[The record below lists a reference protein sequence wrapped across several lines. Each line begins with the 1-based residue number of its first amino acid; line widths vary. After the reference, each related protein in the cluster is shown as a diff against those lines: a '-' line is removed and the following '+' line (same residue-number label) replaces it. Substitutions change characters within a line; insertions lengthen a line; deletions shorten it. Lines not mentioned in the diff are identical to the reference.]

1 MNDFIIELL
10 SDIINK
16 SKDKNIKEKLEK
28 IKSSFGNKELS
39 QKELMEML
47 SSILSELKNEVN
59 NKEFNEAFISGMLLQ
74 FLAEDPFT
82 ESFLE
87 TIDEIAQDLD
97 NDTDFETKEEIEN
110 ECVELLEEI
119 RSVFKKPCL
128 LNIQQLDKNVRTLI
142 TKECVKSFIEEA
154 NFKRKNNQ
162 EFQNIF
168 IKYKDIKMHINLTSS
183 SNIGISINILKDSIL
198 EFSYHGEDY
207 DLILKIEKR
216 NQGDLSR

>member
-1 MNDFIIELL
+1 MKKLLGILVLGLLWCNVGFADDISEFKIEGISIGDSLL
-10 SDIINK
+10 VH
-16 SKDKNIKEKLEK
+16 
-28 IKSSFGNKELS
+28 LS
-39 QKELMEML
+39 
-47 SSILSELKNEVN
+47 
-59 NKEFNEAFISGMLLQ
+59 
-74 FLAEDPFT
+74 
-82 ESFLE
+82 
-87 TIDEIAQDLD
+87 
-97 NDTDFETKEEIEN
+97 KEEIEN

-119 RSVFKKPCL
+119 RSVFKNPWL

-198 EFSYHGEDY
+198 EFSYPGEDY